1 MAWVG
6 ELDWK
11 DGKGRSALEVG
22 TFLDV
27 YNQDMDAELRGTRV
41 VGVEGHSRVGQPTAC
56 ARESSGEFHC
66 NSGEV
71 MLLTE
76 STERRDAGCP
86 RRYASMAA

>member
-56 ARESSGEFHC
+56 ARESS
-66 NSGEV
+66 
-71 MLLTE
+71 
-76 STERRDAGCP
+76 ERRDAGCP